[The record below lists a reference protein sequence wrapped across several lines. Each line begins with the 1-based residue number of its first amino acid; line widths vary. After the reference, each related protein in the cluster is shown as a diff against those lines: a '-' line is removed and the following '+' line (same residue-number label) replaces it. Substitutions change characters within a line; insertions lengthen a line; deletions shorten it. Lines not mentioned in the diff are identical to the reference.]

1 MSDVQPTTLL
11 YHTDSYLQTFEAG
24 VVAVDGNTVALE
36 STAFYPGGGGQMADQ
51 GELVIDG
58 RHLPLTGLRKENDV
72 VWHELDAEAGAPP
85 EVGAIVTGNV
95 DWAFRYQMMR
105 THTALH
111 LLCGI
116 IFRDYGAQVTG
127 GHMYPDR
134 ARMDFAI
141 ETFSPDFVR
150 EIETRV
156 NETVAED
163 HAVKVYSLPREE
175 AMEIPDLIRTKINLL
190 PPEISRIRIVEIVGV
205 DLQADGG
212 THVASTREV
221 GGIKVLK
228 TENKGKQNKR
238 MEITLVDGAAS

>member
-1 MSDVQPTTLL
+1 MSEVQPTTLL
-11 YHTDSYLQTFEAG
+11 YHTDSYLRTFEAR
-24 VVAVDGNTVALE
+24 VVAVDGNAVALE
-36 STAFYPGGGGQMADQ
+36 STAFYPGGGGQMADR
-51 GELVIDG
+51 GMLVADG
-58 RHLPLTGLRKENDV
+58 RQLPLTGLRKEGDV
-72 VWHELDAEAGAPP
+72 VWHEVAPEAGALPA
-85 EVGAIVTGNV
+85 VGTTVTGEI
-95 DWAFRYQMMR
+95 DWPFRYQMMR

-141 ETFSPDFVR
+141 ETFSQDFIR
-150 EIETRV
+150 DIEARV
-156 NETVAED
+156 NEAVAED
-163 HAVKVYSLPREE
+163 HPVKVYSLPRDE
-175 AMEIPDLIRTKINLL
+175 AMQIPDLIRTKINLL
-190 PPEISRIRIVEIVGV
+190 PPEISEIRIVEIEGV

-221 GGIKVLK
+221 GGIKVVK

-238 MEITLVDGAAS
+238 MEITLVNGDAS

>member
-1 MSDVQPTTLL
+1 MSEVQPTTLL
-11 YHTDSYLQTFEAG
+11 YHTDSYLRTFEAR
-24 VVAVDGNTVALE
+24 VVAVDGNAVALE
-36 STAFYPGGGGQMADQ
+36 STAFYPGGGGQMADR
-51 GELVIDG
+51 GMLVADG
-58 RHLPLTGLRKENDV
+58 RQLPLMGLRKEGDV
-72 VWHELDAEAGAPP
+72 VWHEVAPEAGALPA
-85 EVGAIVTGNV
+85 VGTTVTGEI
-95 DWAFRYQMMR
+95 DWPFRYQMMR

-141 ETFSPDFVR
+141 ETFSQDFIR
-150 EIETRV
+150 DIEARV
-156 NETVAED
+156 NEAVAED
-163 HAVKVYSLPREE
+163 HPVKVYSLPRDE
-175 AMEIPDLIRTKINLL
+175 AMQIPDLIRTKINLL
-190 PPEISRIRIVEIVGV
+190 PPEISEIRIVEIEGV

-221 GGIKVLK
+221 GGIKVVK

-238 MEITLVDGAAS
+238 MEITLVNGDAS